1 MKQQPEKLWT
11 LNFIN
16 ACIANFLMGFSFYL
30 LIPTLPFFI
39 IEQFQATEAVVGV
52 ILSSYIIA
60 ALAVRPLS
68 GYLVDSFSRKG
79 VYIVSFVFFI
89 SLYVGYLFVASI
101 SFLIILR
108 ILHGFTWSTI
118 TTSGSTLA
126 IDIVPASRRGE
137 GVGYFGLSTN
147 LSMALG
153 PLAGLFLH
161 DHYPFEYIFYAS
173 IISSAF
179 GMATAFFIKA
189 PVREILQHHKAFSLD
204 RFILVKSIPV
214 GVNCMLIAIPYG
226 MLLSFAALYGRE
238 INVGSTGMFFTYM
251 AIGIGGSR
259 IFSGKLIDNGRIH
272 FVSLLGAIVLTA
284 SFTLF
289 AFANSAVLYFV
300 SAFVIGVGYGILFP
314 AYLYLFINMAHHN
327 QRGTAN
333 STYFTAFDLGVGL
346 GMILAGKIAEM
357 ANLSMAFGVA
367 AFLCALAILFYW
379 LVSERSYEK
388 GKVV

>member
-1 MKQQPEKLWT
+1 MKQQSEKLWT

-39 IEQFQATEAVVGV
+39 IEQFQATEAIVGV
-52 ILSSYIIA
+52 VLSSYIIA

-79 VYIVSFVFFI
+79 VYIVSFAFFI
-89 SLYVGYLFVASI
+89 SLYFGYLFVASI
-101 SFLIILR
+101 FFLIVLR
-108 ILHGFTWSTI
+108 VLHGFTWSTI

-126 IDIVPASRRGE
+126 IDIIPASRRGE

-161 DHYPFEYIFYAS
+161 DHYPFDYIFYAS
-173 IISSAF
+173 IVSCSIGLLA
-179 GMATAFFIKA
+179 AAFIKTPPRA
-189 PVREILQHHKAFSLD
+189 VVHHHKAFSLD
-204 RFILVKSIPV
+204 RFILVKSIPI
-214 GVNCMLIAIPYG
+214 GINCMLIAIPYG
-226 MLLSFAALYGRE
+226 MLLSFAALYGKE
-238 INVGSTGMFFTYM
+238 IHVASTGMFFTYM

-259 IFSGKLIDNGRIH
+259 IFSGKLIDNGKIH
-272 FVSLLGAIVLTA
+272 FVSLLGAFVLTV
-284 SFTLF
+284 SFSLY
-289 AFANSAVLYFV
+289 AFSNSALLYFV
-300 SAFVIGVGYGILFP
+300 SAFVIGIGYGILFP

-333 STYFTAFDLGVGL
+333 STYFTSFDLGVGI
-346 GMILAGKIAEM
+346 GMILAGKIAEL
-357 ANLSMAFGVA
+357 ASLSVAFGVGA
-367 AFLCALAILFYW
+367 ILCALALVFYW

>member
-1 MKQQPEKLWT
+1 MKQKAEKLWT
-11 LNFIN
+11 INFIN

-39 IEQFQATEAVVGV
+39 IEQFQADAAVVGA

-79 VYIVSFVFFI
+79 VYIVSFAFFI
-89 SLYVGYLFVASI
+89 SLYFGYLFVASI
-101 SFLIILR
+101 FFLVVLR
-108 ILHGFTWSTI
+108 VLHGFTWSTI

-126 IDIVPASRRGE
+126 IDIIPAHRRGE

-161 DHYPFEYIFYAS
+161 DHYPFDYIFYAS
-173 IISSAF
+173 IISCTIGLIA
-179 GMATAFFIKA
+179 ATFIKA
-189 PVREILQHHKAFSLD
+189 PVREVVHHHKAFSLD

-214 GVNCMLIAIPYG
+214 GINCMLIAIPYG
-226 MLLSFAALYGRE
+226 MLLSFAALYGKE
-238 INVGSTGMFFTYM
+238 IHVGSTGMFFTYM
-251 AIGIGGSR
+251 AIGIGSSR
-259 IFSGKLIDNGRIH
+259 IFSGKLIDGGRIH
-272 FVSLLGAIVLTA
+272 FVSLLGAIVLTG
-284 SFTLF
+284 SFALF
-289 AFANSAVLYFV
+289 AFSNSALLYFV

-346 GMILAGKIAEM
+346 GMILAGKIADV
-357 ANLSMAFGVA
+357 ASLSAAFGVGTL
-367 AFLCALAILFYW
+367 LCALAILFYW